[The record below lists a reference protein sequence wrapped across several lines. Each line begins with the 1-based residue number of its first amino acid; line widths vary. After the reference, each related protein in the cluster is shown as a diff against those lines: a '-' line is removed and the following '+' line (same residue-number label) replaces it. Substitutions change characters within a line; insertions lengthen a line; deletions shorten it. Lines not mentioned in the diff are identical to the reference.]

1 MQADLLAAL
10 VAFCIVTL
18 ITPGPNNVMLM
29 ASGLNFGFRR
39 AQPHLWGVTLGF
51 AVMVLAVGL
60 GLGAVFAAWPSLY
73 VVLKYAGA
81 AYLLYLAWLIATA
94 EPVEPGE
101 LKNGSPI
108 TFLQAAAFQWV
119 NPKGWV
125 MAVGA
130 VSAYATIAVF
140 PYNMMLIAFL
150 FGALGI
156 LSSVAWVVLGQT
168 LRRLL
173 RHKRAVRAFNMVMAL
188 ALVASL
194 WPIIAD
200 AWACDGCG
208 SQLAGA
214 ASVLR
219 LAENAMRAGL

>member
-10 VAFCIVTL
+10 VAFCVVTL
-18 ITPGPNNVMLM
+18 VTPGPNNVMLM

-39 AQPHLWGVTLGF
+39 AQPHLWGVSLGF
-51 AVMVLAVGL
+51 AVMVLTVGL
-60 GLGAVFAAWPSLY
+60 GLGAVFAAWPSAY
-73 VVLKYAGA
+73 VVLKYVGA
-81 AYLLYLAWLIATA
+81 VYLLYLAWLIATA
-94 EPVEPGE
+94 NPVEPGDVD
-101 LKNGSPI
+101 GASPI

-130 VSAYATIAVF
+130 VSAYAAVAAF

-150 FGALGI
+150 FGVLGI
-156 LSSVAWVVLGQT
+156 LSSVAWVVLGQS

-173 RHKRAVRAFNMVMAL
+173 RHARAVRLFNVVMAL

-194 WPIIAD
+194 WPILTD
-200 AWACDGCG
+200 AWH
-208 SQLAGA
+208 
-214 ASVLR
+214 
-219 LAENAMRAGL
+219 